1 MNPLTIAAGMLAGLG
16 LFLVIRALTPSA
28 PRLDTALANLA
39 PDPIRARRAVA
50 PTPQVS
56 LTQRAG
62 TYLEHRLAD
71 IPFFAPPR
79 ADLELIGKPVSSYY
93 LDKAATAMI
102 GLALPAFIG
111 LILQLLLGF
120 PLVIPAIASLALGA
134 LMWFAPDADVKTKAA
149 QRRTDF
155 AYAVVSYIRLVAIQ
169 RLGQAGLV
177 AAMED
182 AARTSD
188 AWMFLRIREELQ
200 LALLVK
206 RPPWDALADLAE
218 RIGVPELKE
227 VADITRLAGE
237 SGASISGSLMARAA
251 SMRDRLLSAEH
262 VEAVKASAGLTVPMS
277 MLGLLF
283 VVALI
288 FPAFMTILS

>member
-1 MNPLTIAAGMLAGLG
+1 MTLLTIAAGMLAGLG
-16 LFLVIRALTPSA
+16 LFLAIRALIPNA
-28 PRLDTALANLA
+28 PRLDAALANLT
-39 PDPIRARRAVA
+39 PDPIQVRRAPVA
-50 PTPQVS
+50 APRRSVS
-56 LTQRAG
+56 EQAG

-79 ADLELIGKPVSSYY
+79 ADLELIGKSVSSYY
-93 LDKAATAMI
+93 VDKTMTAGI

-111 LILQLLLGF
+111 LFLQLLLGF
-120 PLVIPAIASLALGA
+120 PLIFPAIIGLALA
-134 LMWFAPDADVKTKAA
+134 AVMWFAPDADIKSKAA
-149 QRRTDF
+149 KRRTDF

-177 AAMED
+177 ASMED

-188 AWMFLRIREELQ
+188 AWMFARIREELQ

-206 RPPWDALADLAE
+206 RPPWDALAELSE

-277 MLGLLF
+277 LLGLLF
-283 VVALI
+283 VIALI
-288 FPAFMTILS
+288 FPAFMTILQ